1 MYLTCCSNKTQIMCC
16 RVACCVVQG
25 VIAVD
30 ELLAPAYMV
39 ADGDDAPEEAEEYVE
54 VENINPAQYY
64 KV

>member
-1 MYLTCCSNKTQIMCC
+1 M
-16 RVACCVVQG
+16 QG

-64 KV
+64 KVRATHLAVTPCSTHFLTP